1 MTHPFFLCFWR
12 KGWLIMKFWGSLCS
26 VKHIYQCIG
35 LYKGNN
41 TGNPQISWENPWFPV
56 NKIPYAIPLNLIL
69 ISCTDHIYNYLYL
82 FDFFYKYYI
91 SCWYYLLIIKNILN
105 SIESIS
111 LISYIDLSISPVNCL
126 GWICWGDQR
135 LGLRARAADFNHVL
149 LSYPLK

>member
-1 MTHPFFLCFWR
+1 MTHPFFYAVGEKDDWSWNFGVPYVQSNTYINALVYIR
-12 KGWLIMKFWGSLCS
+12 
-26 VKHIYQCIG
+26 
-35 LYKGNN
+35 GNN
-41 TGNPQISWENPWFPV
+41 TGNLQISWENPWFPV

-69 ISCTDHIYNYLYL
+69 ISCTDHIYNYLYV
-82 FDFFYKYYI
+82 FDIFYKYYI